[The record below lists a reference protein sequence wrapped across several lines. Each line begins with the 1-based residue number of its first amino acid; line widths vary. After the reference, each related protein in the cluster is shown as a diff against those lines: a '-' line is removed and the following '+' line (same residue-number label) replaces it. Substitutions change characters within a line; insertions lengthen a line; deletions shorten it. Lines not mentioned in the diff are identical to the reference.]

1 MCPNLVRHD
10 IELAHTHIQ
19 SNICNVYERD
29 AKLFVL
35 VIFVLGEIK
44 EVLSWRSHNQ
54 GCPVYGMA
62 YRKAF
67 TTETKAQKDE
77 DIVDIPPRLFTSSC
91 GGEVKEW
98 DPTNGSFQQMTI
110 IKVGRYLY

>member
-1 MCPNLVRHD
+1 M
-10 IELAHTHIQ
+10 
-19 SNICNVYERD
+19 YEGD
-29 AKLFVL
+29 AKNWVL
-35 VIFVLGEIK
+35 VIFFLEEIK

-67 TTETKAQKDE
+67 TTETKAQNDE
-77 DIVDIPPRLFTSSC
+77 DIVDLPPRLFTSSC

-98 DPTNGSFQQMTI
+98 DPTNASFQQMTI
-110 IKVGRYLY
+110 IKVGRYPY